1 MTSLKTGSRVKV
13 TKKLEI
19 LFVIVI
25 LTALSYMLYSW
36 YESNNFKTKPL
47 SNAIQ
52 KEITDRQKQVLSLI
66 DQKYKLQIEIP
77 LIVSDEFNSRLYGL
91 TSYKDGK
98 ITVYLNKKRFKE
110 SKNYM
115 IEEVIPH
122 EYAHALV
129 IALGERSSHDG
140 HTQLWQDICLELD
153 GKICTRYVDNEEIIA
168 QKMKF

>member
-1 MTSLKTGSRVKV
+1 
-13 TKKLEI
+13 
-19 LFVIVI
+19 
-25 LTALSYMLYSW
+25 MLYSW
-36 YESNNFKTKPL
+36 YESDSFKTKPL
-47 SNAIQ
+47 SNTIQ
-52 KEITDRQKQVLSLI
+52 KEISDRQKQVLSLI
-66 DQKYKLQIEIP
+66 DKKYKLQIEIP
-77 LIVSDEFNSRLYGL
+77 LVVSDEFSSRLYGL
-91 TSYKDGK
+91 TSYKDGR

-110 SKNYM
+110 SKDYM

-129 IALGERSSHDG
+129 MALGERSSQDG

>member
-1 MTSLKTGSRVKV
+1 
-13 TKKLEI
+13 
-19 LFVIVI
+19 
-25 LTALSYMLYSW
+25 MLYSW
-36 YESNNFKTKPL
+36 YEGNSFKTKPL
-47 SNAIQ
+47 SATVQ
-52 KEITDRQKQVLSLI
+52 KEIIDRQNEVLSLI
-66 DQKYKLQIEIP
+66 RKKYKTQTDIP
-77 LIVSDEFNSRLYGL
+77 LVVSDEFSSQLYGL

-98 ITVYLNKKRFKE
+98 ITIYLNKKRFRE

-129 IALGERSSHDG
+129 IALRERSSQDG

-168 QKMKF
+168 QKMKFKQ

>member
-1 MTSLKTGSRVKV
+1 MNV
-13 TKKLEI
+13 TKRLEI
-19 LFVIVI
+19 LFIVVI
-25 LTALSYMLYSW
+25 LISLGYMLYSW
-36 YESNNFKTKPL
+36 YENSSFKTNPL
-47 SNAIQ
+47 SNTIQ
-52 KEITDRQKQVLSLI
+52 KEIVDRQAQILSLI
-66 DQKYKLQIEIP
+66 RKKYNLQMDIP
-77 LIVSDEFNSRLYGL
+77 LVVSDEFSSQLYGL
-91 TSYKDGK
+91 TAYKDGK

-129 IALGERSSHDG
+129 IALGERSSQDG

-168 QKMKF
+168 QKMEF